1 MQDKTNLANWDSVF
15 RSKNAVLQIKA
26 TVDGVEYLGYNGSV
40 GVWSAKTSTALFERL
55 QAGNCAVRMLDLEM
69 FPQSGVVISR
79 AAEIKLY
86 ARLAILDG
94 NNQPTTVT
102 GYIPKGTFYI
112 DTRETEESSGMLTV
126 QAYDAMRK
134 TEVSFAQSGNQ
145 GIFPMTDINA
155 VNEICQRIGV
165 TLDPRTQAI
174 LTRGYQIQY
183 TGYGEGAYTMREV
196 LGYIGA
202 MYAGNWIINDLG
214 YAQLIVIGDIPEET
228 NYLVDENGDPITI
241 GGVKILV

>member
-1 MQDKTNLANWDSVF
+1 MQDKTNLANWDTVF
-15 RSKNAVLQIKA
+15 HSGNAVLQIKI
-26 TVDGVEYLGYNGSV
+26 TVNGVEYTGFNGTV
-40 GVWSAKTSTALFERL
+40 GVWSAKTSTSLFEKL
-55 QAGNCAVRMLDLEM
+55 QAGNCSVRKLDLEL
-69 FPQSGVVISR
+69 FPDESVTIPR

-112 DTRETEESSGMLTV
+112 DTREVEKSSGMLSIE
-126 QAYDAMRK
+126 AYDAMRK

-145 GIFPMTDINA
+145 GVFPMTDINA
-155 VNEICQRIGV
+155 INEICQRIGV
-165 TLDPRTQAI
+165 TLDPRTAAVM
-174 LTRGYQIQY
+174 TRGYQIQY

-196 LGYIGA
+196 MGFIGA

-214 YAQLIVIGDIPEET
+214 YAQMIVLGDIPEET
-228 NYLVDENGDPITI
+228 NYLVDENGSAITI